1 MNGLLTDLYELTMA
15 AGYFE
20 AGKTDEKATFELTFR
35 RLPPNRNFILAA
47 GLPRLVDYLL
57 HLDLTDEEV
66 EYLRGLSQFRHVS
79 GGFWEYL
86 RLFRFT
92 GDLFAMPEG
101 TPLFPNEPVAVI
113 RAPIIEAQIAETYAL
128 AEIGFES
135 MIATKAARFV
145 EAAAGRPVV
154 EF

>member
-35 RLPPNRNFILAA
+35 RLPAHRNFILTA
-47 GLPRLVDYLL
+47 GLPQVVEYLL
-57 HLDLTDEEV
+57 NLRFTDDEV
-66 EYLRGLSQFRHVS
+66 DYLRGLSQFQRVS
-79 GGFWEYL
+79 AGFWDYL

-101 TPLFPNEPVAVI
+101 TPAFPNEPVAVI
-113 RAPIIEAQIAETYAL
+113 RAPIVEAQIPETYAL
-128 AEIGFES
+128 SAIAFQS
-135 MIATKAARFV
+135 MVASKAARCV
-145 EAAAGRPVV
+145 EAAAGRAVV
-154 EF
+154 